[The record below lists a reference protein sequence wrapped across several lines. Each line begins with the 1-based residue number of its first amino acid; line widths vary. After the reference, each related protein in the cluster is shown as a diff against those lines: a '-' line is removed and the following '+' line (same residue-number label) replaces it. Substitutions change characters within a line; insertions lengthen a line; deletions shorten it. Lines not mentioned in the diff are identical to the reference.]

1 MSRNINAQSALLT
14 TVAASGADV
23 VVGNGGEL
31 KIKGVS
37 AIELKK
43 ISKVNYIATKGA
55 NPQIHTITSTIAI
68 AGATTYSGAITQL
81 VEGKTYIWPFSYTTP
96 ATPPSASVFYT
107 ALNAKIQEG
116 IDGNQILGTMSGG
129 STDSVFTC
137 TATAPVASIT
147 LTKLSNS
154 IANTVTITVGTSTIS
169 NPTGLPRVLTSGA
182 ATGATDGKY
191 YFITFS
197 GVTGA
202 GAADLNGRTILAR
215 KVAGGNTFT
224 LYGTTGASGLTVV
237 STSATI
243 IVQPA
248 PTNDIPSFLIG
259 VSGYNASS
267 DYAGAEIEYESVP
280 DLEVGLYLPQ
290 AVFVDATANSVAN
303 VDDFFTALTAA
314 VNGSVP
320 TSVLNTLP

>member
-1 MSRNINAQSALLT
+1 MSRNINAQTALLT
-14 TVAASGADV
+14 TVQASGADV

-31 KIKGVS
+31 KITGVD

-68 AGATTYSGAITQL
+68 AGGTTYSGAITQ
-81 VEGKTYIWPFSYTTP
+81 VIEGKTYIWPFTYTTP
-96 ATPPSASVFYT
+96 ATAPAAAVFY
-107 ALNAKIQEG
+107 AAINAKIQEG

-129 STDSVFTC
+129 TTNSVFTC

-147 LTKLSNS
+147 LTNLSD
-154 IANTVTITVGTSTIS
+154 AVTNTVNITTVGSSSCTNAS
-169 NPTGLPRVLTSGA
+169 PRVLTSGG

-215 KVAGGNTFT
+215 KIAGGNTFT
-224 LYGTTGASGLTVV
+224 LYGTSATGAVV
-237 STSATI
+237 TTSATMVI
-243 IVQPA
+243 EPA
-248 PTNDIPSFLIG
+248 PTNDVPSFLIG
-259 VSGYNASS
+259 LSGYNASS
-267 DYAGAEIEYESVP
+267 DYAGAEIEYESTP
-280 DLEVGLYLPQ
+280 GLEAGLYLPQ
-290 AVFVDATANSVAN
+290 AVFVDATANTVAN
-303 VDDFFTALTAA
+303 VDAFFTALTAA
-314 VNGSVP
+314 VNGSSA
-320 TSVLNTLP
+320 TAVLNSLT

>member
-55 NPQIHTITSTIAI
+55 NPQIHTITSTTTI

-96 ATPPSASVFYT
+96 ATAPSASTFYT
-107 ALNAKIQEG
+107 AINAKIQEG

-129 STDSVFTC
+129 STNSVFTC

-147 LTKLSNS
+147 LTNLSNS
-154 IANTVTITVGTSTIS
+154 VANTVTITVAGSSVS
-169 NPTGLPRVLTSGA
+169 NTASVPRVLTSGG
-182 ATGATDGKY
+182 ATGATDAKY

-224 LYGTTGASGLTVV
+224 LYGTTNTGAVV
-237 STSATI
+237 TTSAVMT
-243 IVQPA
+243 VQPA

-259 VSGYNASS
+259 LSGYNASS
-267 DYAGAEIEYESVP
+267 DYVGAEIEYESVP

-303 VDDFFTALTAA
+303 VDDFFYALTIS
-314 VNGSVP
+314 VNGSSP
-320 TSVLNTLP
+320 GSVLNTLP

>member
-55 NPQIHTITSTIAI
+55 NPQIHTITSTITI
-68 AGATTYSGAITQL
+68 AGATTYSGAITQV
-81 VEGKTYIWPFSYTTP
+81 VEGKTYTWPFTYTTP
-96 ATPPSASVFYT
+96 ATPPAAATFYA
-107 ALNAKIQEG
+107 ALAAKIQEG
-116 IDGNQILGTMSGG
+116 IDGNQIVGTLSSSGSG
-129 STDSVFTC
+129 TVFTG
-137 TATAPVASIT
+137 TATVPVAGIT
-147 LTKLSNS
+147 LSNLSNS
-154 IANTVTITVGTSTIS
+154 IANTVNITTIGSSSCT
-169 NPTGLPRVLTSGA
+169 NAAPRVLTSGG
-182 ATGATDGKY
+182 ATAATDGKY

-215 KVAGGNTFT
+215 KIALGNTFT
-224 LYGTTGASGLTVV
+224 LYGTSATGAVVTTSAVMTVV
-237 STSATI
+237 
-243 IVQPA
+243 PA

-259 VSGYNASS
+259 LSGYNASS

-290 AVFVDATANSVAN
+290 AVFVDATANVVA
-303 VDDFFTALTAA
+303 DTDAFFTALTAA
-314 VNGSVP
+314 VNGSSP
-320 TSVLNTLP
+320 GSVLNTLP